1 MKRFAEIFSAVE
13 DPRTANARHAFMTV
27 LFIALFAVLC
37 GAESCA
43 DMADFGRSKEKL
55 LRKVLRLPH
64 GIPSHDTFSRVFRH
78 IKPSTFGPTLADFAQ
93 AFGQS
98 LKDSVV
104 AIDGKAVR
112 GAFERGSKG
121 SPLQLV
127 NVWAAEARL
136 AIGQELAPGRNEV
149 KGVLN
154 ALKLLSLEGAIVTAD
169 ALHCRVDTAE
179 AILKTG
185 ADYALALK
193 DNQPTLRRKAEALL
207 AAADVSDTFTAEPL
221 IAHDRTEQRSATV
234 IAVSGLDFPG
244 LAAIARI
251 ETMRTPIGGQPSRSD
266 RLFLLSRQVSAERM
280 IDIARSHWTIENQLH
295 WVLDVQLGE
304 DDARNRKD
312 NGPQNLSILRKH
324 ALNMLRNH
332 PDKASIRRKIKK
344 AGWDDT
350 FLLSLISQMR

>member
-1 MKRFAEIFSAVE
+1 LS
-13 DPRTANARHAFMTV
+13 NA
-27 LFIALFAVLC
+27 
-37 GAESCA
+37 
-43 DMADFGRSKEKL
+43 
-55 LRKVLRLPH
+55 
-64 GIPSHDTFSRVFRH
+64 IP
-78 IKPSTFGPTLADFAQ
+78 L
-93 AFGQS
+93 
-98 LKDSVV
+98 
-104 AIDGKAVR
+104 
-112 GAFERGSKG
+112 
-121 SPLQLV
+121 
-127 NVWAAEARL
+127 
-136 AIGQELAPGRNEV
+136 GRNEV